1 MILIV
6 QAYQH
11 INCIERIITKMTS
24 WSLVLEL
31 IWAIDRLNVA
41 QMDRKMLG
49 MFEIIFVASA
59 PVAQTFIHQCIN
71 ALLMYCAF

>member
-1 MILIV
+1 MPPFI
-6 QAYQH
+6 
-11 INCIERIITKMTS
+11 IENIAVIANMTS
-24 WSLVLEL
+24 RSLVLDL

-59 PVAQTFIHQCIN
+59 PVAQTFIRQCIN
-71 ALLMYCAF
+71 ALLMYGAF